1 MSWLLGLEAPP
12 EWPWGREETKG
23 KPYRCPGNA
32 RPFLHGCQT
41 LLVLEARVGVVP
53 LTVSP
58 KSRVYNMIMVL
69 GGIMV
74 LWGKKSCFEFWRPR
88 LMCA

>member
-41 LLVLEARVGVVP
+41 LLVLEARVGVAP

-58 KSRVYNMIMVL
+58 KSRVYNDYGTWWHHGVVGEEVL
-69 GGIMV
+69 
-74 LWGKKSCFEFWRPR
+74 L
-88 LMCA
+88 